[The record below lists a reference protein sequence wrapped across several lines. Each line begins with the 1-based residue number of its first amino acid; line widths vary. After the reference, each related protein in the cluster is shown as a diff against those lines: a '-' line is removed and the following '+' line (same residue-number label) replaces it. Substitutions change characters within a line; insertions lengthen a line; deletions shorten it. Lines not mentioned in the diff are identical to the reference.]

1 LRGIASKTVILL
13 LGFTLLVVGG
23 YFASGGKAISSWLN
37 GALAAPADK
46 DELNDTFFAE
56 IVDRQYVEITRE
68 DYYLILL
75 DADSGTP
82 NTSHTFATF
91 VKATGKG
98 PTRRMINSRSI
109 PSAGCLHQ
117 SILRFSA
124 ACPSLILPA
133 PGPIPKPRP
142 VALSSRYELMSSWLP
157 GY

>member
-1 LRGIASKTVILL
+1 MEKCLGPRAGLTLRGIASKTVILL

-98 PTRRMINSRSI
+98 PNKENDQLEVHTVSWMPASINIMVLRRMPEPDPACSR
-109 PSAGCLHQ
+109 GDT
-117 SILRFSA
+117 
-124 ACPSLILPA
+124 
-133 PGPIPKPRP
+133 
-142 VALSSRYELMSSWLP
+142 
-157 GY
+157 